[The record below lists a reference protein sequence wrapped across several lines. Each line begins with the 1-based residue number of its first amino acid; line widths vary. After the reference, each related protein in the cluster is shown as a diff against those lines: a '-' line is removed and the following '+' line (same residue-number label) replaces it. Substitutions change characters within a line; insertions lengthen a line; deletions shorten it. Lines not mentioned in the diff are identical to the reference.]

1 MNNGNVVGP
10 DGIPIEVWKCV
21 GEQGIIWLIKLFN
34 GILRSKKMLD
44 EWRSTLWFLY
54 LRTNKIFIIV
64 LIIEVYNL

>member
-54 LRTNKIFIIV
+54 LRTNEIFIIV